1 MYSNNIIKQNQAKVF
16 MYMAIMTAIIGV
28 LGHFVSSY
36 FNFGLTGTGV
46 FLIIAGIIDFIAY
59 FFSDVFV
66 IKSSGAKEI
75 KEEQM
80 PEYFKLVRDMCE
92 RNHIKMPKL
101 YLINTGAMNA
111 FATGRN
117 KDKAVVAVTRGL
129 LEKLTPEEISGVVGH
144 ELSHI
149 EHGDMFLM
157 SVLSILAG
165 FVSILADAYWRSS
178 LMGRSSDRDRS
189 GVFMLIGLAL
199 AIFAPITASL
209 IKLAVSRSREYMA
222 DAKGAQICGN
232 PLYLASALNKI
243 KNDMIPLPNASQATA
258 HLYISNPFKGDFL
271 SKLMSTHPDTDD
283 RIRKLENMNINDQ
296 GL

>member
-1 MYSNNIIKQNQAKVF
+1 MYSNSIIRQNKAKVF
-16 MYMAIMTAIIGV
+16 LYMAIMTAFIGI
-28 LGHFVSSY
+28 LGHFVSTY
-36 FNFGLTGTGV
+36 FNFGLTGTGI
-46 FLIIAGIIDFIAY
+46 FLIIAGIMDFVAY

-92 RNHIKMPKL
+92 RNNIKMPKL
-101 YLINTGAMNA
+101 YLINTAAMNA

-117 KDKAVVAVTRGL
+117 KDRAVVAVTRGL

-165 FVSILADAYWRSS
+165 FVSILADAFWRGS
-178 LMGRSSDRDRS
+178 LFGRSSDRDRS
-189 GVFMLIGLAL
+189 GIVMLIGLAL

-243 KNDMIPLPNASQATA
+243 KNDMVPLPNAGQATA
-258 HLYISNPFKGDFL
+258 HLYISNPFKGDVF
-271 SKLMSTHPDTDD
+271 SRLMSTHPDTDD
-283 RIRKLENMNINDQ
+283 RIRKLENMNINDK
-296 GL
+296 GI

>member
-1 MYSNNIIKQNQAKVF
+1 MGYVG
-16 MYMAIMTAIIGV
+16 YYV
-28 LGHFVSSY
+28 LGYYISEY
-36 FNFGLTGTGV
+36 FGFGLIGIGIS
-46 FLIIAGIIDFIAY
+46 LIVAGLTNFIAY

-66 IKSSGAKEI
+66 IKSSGAVEI

-92 RNHIKMPKL
+92 RNNIKMPKL
-101 YLINTGAMNA
+101 YYINTNAMNA

-117 KDKAVVAVTRGL
+117 KNRAVVAITRGL
-129 LEKLTPEEISGVVGH
+129 MEKLTPEEISGVVGH

-149 EHGDMFLM
+149 ENGDMFLM

-165 FVSILADAYWRSS
+165 FICILANAFSRSAMLGRNSNRDDSGAYA
-178 LMGRSSDRDRS
+178 
-189 GVFMLIGLAL
+189 LIGLAA
-199 AIFAPITASL
+199 AILAPITATL

-243 KNDMIPLPNASQATA
+243 KNDGVPLPTAEQATA
-258 HLYISNPFKGDFL
+258 HLYISNPFKSGIMANL
-271 SKLMSTHPDTDD
+271 LSTHPNTDD
-283 RIRKLENMNINDQ
+283 RIKKLENMNINDK
-296 GL
+296 GI